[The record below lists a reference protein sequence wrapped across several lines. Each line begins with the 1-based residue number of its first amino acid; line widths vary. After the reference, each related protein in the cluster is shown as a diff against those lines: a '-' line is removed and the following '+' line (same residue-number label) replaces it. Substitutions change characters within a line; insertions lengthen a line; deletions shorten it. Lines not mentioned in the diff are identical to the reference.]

1 MGRCRRLD
9 GYTWGVKETFAVIA
23 AILAIVG
30 NIPYIVDIFKGRVQP
45 HAYTWFVWTLVTTIV
60 FLGQVARGAGIGAL
74 PTAAAGMFT
83 LVIFV
88 LSLKNGFKHV
98 TKIDTLFLVLALAGI
113 VPWVITNDPTISVV
127 IAVAIDLT
135 AFVPTL
141 RKTWLKPSTESPL
154 LYGSNVLRHILAL
167 LSMQTYNIATTLH
180 SIAMLATNTAMT
192 VMLVSSKSEKEIDT

>member
-1 MGRCRRLD
+1 
-9 GYTWGVKETFAVIA
+9 VKETFAAIA

-45 HAYTWFVWTLVTTIV
+45 HAYTWFVWTLVTAIV
-60 FLGQVARGAGIGAL
+60 FFGQVAKGAGIGAL
-74 PTAAAGMFT
+74 PTAASGFFT
-83 LVIFV
+83 LLIFL
-88 LSLKNGFKHV
+88 LSLKNGFKHA
-98 TKIDTLFLVLALAGI
+98 TKTDTVFLVLALAGI
-113 VPWVITNDPTISVV
+113 FPWLITNDPTASVV

-135 AFVPTL
+135 AFIPTL

-180 SIAMLATNTAMT
+180 SIAMLTTNTAMT
-192 VMLVSSKSEKEIDT
+192 ILLVTAKPEKESGD

>member
-1 MGRCRRLD
+1 M
-9 GYTWGVKETFAVIA
+9 KETFAVIA

-45 HAYTWFVWTLVTTIV
+45 HAYTWFVWTLVTAIV
-60 FLGQVARGAGIGAL
+60 FFGQVAKGAGIGAL
-74 PTAAAGMFT
+74 PTAAAGIFT
-83 LVIFV
+83 LLI
-88 LSLKNGFKHV
+88 FKHV
-98 TKIDTLFLVLALAGI
+98 TKIDTIFLLLALAGI
-113 VPWVITNDPTISVV
+113 VPWVITEDPTISVV

-135 AFVPTL
+135 AFIPTL

-180 SIAMLATNTAMT
+180 SIAMLTTNTAMT
-192 VMLVSSKSEKEIDT
+192 ILLVTAKPQKEKDA

>member
-1 MGRCRRLD
+1 M
-9 GYTWGVKETFAVIA
+9 KETFAVIA

-45 HAYTWFVWTLVTTIV
+45 HAYTWFVWTLVTAIV
-60 FLGQVARGAGIGAL
+60 FFGQVAKGAGIGAL
-74 PTAAAGMFT
+74 PTAAAGIFT
-83 LVIFV
+83 LLIFL

-98 TKIDTLFLVLALAGI
+98 TKIDTIFLLLALAGI
-113 VPWVITNDPTISVV
+113 VPWVITEDPTISVV

-135 AFVPTL
+135 AFIPTL

-180 SIAMLATNTAMT
+180 SIAMLTTAMT
-192 VMLVSSKSEKEIDT
+192 ILLVTAKPQKEKDA

>member
-1 MGRCRRLD
+1 M
-9 GYTWGVKETFAVIA
+9 KETFAVIA

-45 HAYTWFVWTLVTTIV
+45 HAYTWFVWTLVTAIV
-60 FLGQVARGAGIGAL
+60 FFGQVAKGAGIGAL
-74 PTAAAGMFT
+74 PTAAAGIFT
-83 LVIFV
+83 LLIFL

-98 TKIDTLFLVLALAGI
+98 TKIDTIFLLLALAGI
-113 VPWVITNDPTISVV
+113 VPWVITEDPTISVV

-135 AFVPTL
+135 AFIPTL

-180 SIAMLATNTAMT
+180 SIAMLTTNTAMT
-192 VMLVSSKSEKEIDT
+192 ILLVTANPQKEKDA

>member
-1 MGRCRRLD
+1 M
-9 GYTWGVKETFAVIA
+9 KEIFAATA
-23 AILAIVG
+23 AILAIIG

-60 FLGQVARGAGIGAL
+60 FLGQVAKGAGIGAL
-74 PTAAAGMFT
+74 PTAASGIFT
-83 LVIFV
+83 LLIFV
-88 LSLKNGFKHV
+88 LSLRNGFKNV
-98 TKIDTLFLVLALAGI
+98 TKVDTVFLVLALAGI
-113 VPWVITNDPTISVV
+113 VPWVITKDPTISVV

-135 AFVPTL
+135 AFIPTL

-180 SIAMLATNTAMT
+180 SIVMLATNTAMT
-192 VMLVSSKSEKEIDT
+192 MMLVTSRSEKDADA